1 MYVPYPNFR
10 VGGARCLLFYFIFWG
25 GGSNR
30 PCMVQICIFK
40 PFVDIK
46 EGIGG
51 IRN

>member
-1 MYVPYPNFR
+1 MYHTQILGLGELGV
-10 VGGARCLLFYFIFWG
+10 CYFILFWG

-30 PCMVQICIFK
+30 PCMVQICVFK

-51 IRN
+51 IIN

>member
-10 VGGARCLLFYFIFWG
+10 VGGARCLLFYFILG

-30 PCMVQICIFK
+30 PCMVQICVFK